1 MPVIKQDTDNLLTN
15 FGFHLQSFVH
25 GQNVLDPQQ
34 LANTIDSRLSEDLA
48 TIVYSLHCL
57 EAANKIFDIHLLVV
71 TDDFTKANLTA
82 ILWARMQGIKSLR
95 LGHGVPLCEE
105 YTILASRV
113 TDYMTVFGQ
122 RCLEEYADIGVDISK
137 VVITGH
143 PMWDQYTRLRMQ
155 KSHCRAQVCQKY
167 GLRADIP
174 IVVFATTYTAYLT
187 AHSCPSIHADT
198 ARDFFIA
205 CRALRE
211 KNIVFN
217 IVIKDRLGWQ
227 REYPQAQGD
236 KVLETLLLDILGEEA
251 QEHYRYVL
259 DEGPLWATA
268 ADVVIGVSSN
278 YLIEAMLAGT
288 NAINLLTYQ
297 NAVIGPNFAADAGIV
312 EVEAHQLADAILSML
327 NPEEKASQQQKIQQ
341 AMEYYNYK
349 NDGHATERVVQLLC
363 DLTPNIYPVPS
374 QSVQFIW
381 QKCLDTGPV
390 SLKTG
395 HHAVPLYNL
404 LNMLSNNPHTFVD
417 IGCRIG
423 SNASY
428 IKEKFPHCTV
438 WGVEMSQ
445 EAARMAA
452 TRLDKVIIGKFEE
465 IDLGEAGLAQGTLD
479 GALLVNVLEYL
490 YNPWDFMVRLRPY
503 LSEQGQVL
511 ISVYNLCNL
520 MLMDGIS
527 KGIFPYA
534 EEGLLDITHIR
545 FFTLRELLK
554 LCQETGYRVAK
565 LQYSPDVRIWGLVDR
580 FKAALPRNI
589 ELDRLTLK
597 NVTLEELMEMCSLRF
612 YLLLEK
618 AT

>member
-259 DEGPLWATA
+259 SNRIQLFLLSSFPSLKFISSKRASKA
-268 ADVVIGVSSN
+268 SFVVSGTTVSCERRARKPVGVD
-278 YLIEAMLAGT
+278 LFERAKEKKRREE
-288 NAINLLTYQ
+288 
-297 NAVIGPNFAADAGIV
+297 V
-312 EVEAHQLADAILSML
+312 EVE
-327 NPEEKASQQQKIQQ
+327 
-341 AMEYYNYK
+341 
-349 NDGHATERVVQLLC
+349 
-363 DLTPNIYPVPS
+363 
-374 QSVQFIW
+374 
-381 QKCLDTGPV
+381 
-390 SLKTG
+390 
-395 HHAVPLYNL
+395 
-404 LNMLSNNPHTFVD
+404 
-417 IGCRIG
+417 
-423 SNASY
+423 
-428 IKEKFPHCTV
+428 
-438 WGVEMSQ
+438 VE
-445 EAARMAA
+445 
-452 TRLDKVIIGKFEE
+452 F
-465 IDLGEAGLAQGTLD
+465 
-479 GALLVNVLEYL
+479 
-490 YNPWDFMVRLRPY
+490 
-503 LSEQGQVL
+503 
-511 ISVYNLCNL
+511 
-520 MLMDGIS
+520 
-527 KGIFPYA
+527 
-534 EEGLLDITHIR
+534 
-545 FFTLRELLK
+545 FFT
-554 LCQETGYRVAK
+554 C
-565 LQYSPDVRIWGLVDR
+565 R
-580 FKAALPRNI
+580 FHRWMTKKVENKKRTSWRQNYI
-589 ELDRLTLK
+589 ELRI
-597 NVTLEELMEMCSLRF
+597 
-612 YLLLEK
+612 
-618 AT
+618 